1 MGVMNGNA
9 GGERQENVRA
19 GDFWLKDALCNVIYA
34 CYRWL
39 LAISVQRVQTTTSPR
54 TTNQLH
60 EEFHGFQFPC
70 RSNDQVRAP
79 RVDPNFWPNWF
90 EPRA

>member
-19 GDFWLKDALCNVIYA
+19 GDFWLKDTFWNWIHV

-39 LAISVQRVQTTTSPR
+39 LAISVHRVQTTNS
-54 TTNQLH
+54 
-60 EEFHGFQFPC
+60 
-70 RSNDQVRAP
+70 
-79 RVDPNFWPNWF
+79 
-90 EPRA
+90 